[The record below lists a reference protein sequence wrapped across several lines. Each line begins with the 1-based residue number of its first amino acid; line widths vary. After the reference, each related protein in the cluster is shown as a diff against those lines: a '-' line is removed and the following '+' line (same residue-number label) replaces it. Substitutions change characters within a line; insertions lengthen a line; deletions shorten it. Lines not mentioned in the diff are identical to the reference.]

1 MNSSLV
7 AISTLVK
14 SNVGEICLVSFLMNV
29 SALALRDYLKLTDIY
44 KGNGTKNK
52 TKLIEMIVYGCITNK
67 LNKEE
72 REDISIN
79 HVKQILNKNGILIKS
94 LPGYRNSGLK
104 ENDIKTCTNKK
115 VSVIQKPS
123 IKVIDLY

>member
-44 KGNGTKNK
+44 KRNGTKNK

-72 REDISIN
+72 IEDISIN
-79 HVKQILNKNGILIKS
+79 HVKEILNKNGILIKS
-94 LPGYRNSGLK
+94 LPGYPNSGLK
-104 ENDIKTCTNKK
+104 ENDIKICTNKK

>member
-29 SALALRDYLKLTDIY
+29 SALELRDYLKLTDIY

-72 REDISIN
+72 MEDISIN
-79 HVKQILNKNGILIKS
+79 HVKQMLNKNGILVKS

>member
-14 SNVGEICLVSFLMNV
+14 SNVGEKCLVSFLMNV
-29 SALALRDYLKLTDIY
+29 SALALRDYLKLADAY
-44 KGNGTKNK
+44 KRNGTKNK

-67 LNKEE
+67 LNREE
-72 REDISIN
+72 IEDISIN
-79 HVKQILNKNGILIKS
+79 HVHQILNKNGILINS
-94 LPGYRNSGLK
+94 LPGYQNSGLK
-104 ENDIKTCTNKK
+104 ENYIKTCTNIK

-123 IKVIDLY
+123 IKVIELY

>member
-1 MNSSLV
+1 MNSSIV
-7 AISTLVK
+7 AIITLVK
-14 SNVGEICLVSFLMNV
+14 SNAGEKCLVSFLMNV

-72 REDISIN
+72 MEDISIN
-79 HVKQILNKNGILIKS
+79 HVKQMLNKNGILVKS
-94 LPGYRNSGLK
+94 LPGCRNSGLK
-104 ENDIKTCTNKK
+104 ENDIKTCTNRK
-115 VSVIQKPS
+115 VSVVEKPS
-123 IKVIDLY
+123 IKAIDLY

>member
-14 SNVGEICLVSFLMNV
+14 SNVGEKCLVSFLMNV

-67 LNKEE
+67 LNREE
-72 REDISIN
+72 IEDISIN
-79 HVKQILNKNGILIKS
+79 HVKQILNKNGILINS
-94 LPGYRNSGLK
+94 LPGYQNSGLK
-104 ENDIKTCTNKK
+104 ENYIKTWTNIK

>member
-14 SNVGEICLVSFLMNV
+14 SNGGEKCLVIFLMNV
-29 SALALRDYLKLTDIY
+29 SVLALRDYLKLTYIY

-104 ENDIKTCTNKK
+104 ENDIKTCTSKK

>member
-1 MNSSLV
+1 MNSLLV
-7 AISTLVK
+7 AISALVK
-14 SNVGEICLVSFLMNV
+14 SNVGEKCLVSFLMNV

-44 KGNGTKNK
+44 KGSGTKNK

-72 REDISIN
+72 IEDISIT
-79 HVKQILNKNGILIKS
+79 HVKQILNKNGILINS

>member
-1 MNSSLV
+1 MV
-7 AISTLVK
+7 Q
-14 SNVGEICLVSFLMNV
+14 
-29 SALALRDYLKLTDIY
+29 
-44 KGNGTKNK
+44 KNK

-72 REDISIN
+72 IEDISIN
-79 HVKQILNKNGILIKS
+79 HIKQILNKNGTLIKS

-104 ENDIKTCTNKK
+104 KKDIKTCTNKK
-115 VSVIQKPS
+115 VSVVEKPS

>member
-67 LNKEE
+67 LNKAEI
-72 REDISIN
+72 EDISIN
-79 HVKQILNKNGILIKS
+79 HVKQILNKNGRLIKS

-104 ENDIKTCTNKK
+104 KKDIKTCTNKK
-115 VSVIQKPS
+115 VSVVEKPS
-123 IKVIDLY
+123 IKVID

>member
-14 SNVGEICLVSFLMNV
+14 SNGGEKCLVSFLMNV
-29 SALALRDYLKLTDIY
+29 SVLALRDYLKLTYIY

-72 REDISIN
+72 IEDISIN
-79 HVKQILNKNGILIKS
+79 HVKQILNKNGRLIKS
-94 LPGYRNSGLK
+94 LPRYRNSGLK
-104 ENDIKTCTNKK
+104 KKDIKTCTNKK
-115 VSVIQKPS
+115 VSVVEKPS
-123 IKVIDLY
+123 IKVID

>member
-14 SNVGEICLVSFLMNV
+14 SNVEEKCLVSFLVNV

-52 TKLIEMIVYGCITNK
+52 ANLIEIIVYGCITNK
-67 LNKEE
+67 F
-72 REDISIN
+72 
-79 HVKQILNKNGILIKS
+79 
-94 LPGYRNSGLK
+94 
-104 ENDIKTCTNKK
+104 KK
-115 VSVIQKPS
+115 K
-123 IKVIDLY
+123 K

>member
-14 SNVGEICLVSFLMNV
+14 SNVGEKCLVSFLMNV

-72 REDISIN
+72 IEDISIN
-79 HVKQILNKNGILIKS
+79 HTKQILNKNGILIKS
-94 LPGYRNSGLK
+94 LPVYRNSGLK
-104 ENDIKTCTNKK
+104 KKDIKTCTNKK
-115 VSVIQKPS
+115 VSVVEKPS
-123 IKVIDLY
+123 IKVID

>member
-72 REDISIN
+72 IEDISIN
-79 HVKQILNKNGILIKS
+79 HVKQILNKNGILVKS

-104 ENDIKTCTNKK
+104 ENDIKTCTTKK

>member
-1 MNSSLV
+1 MV
-7 AISTLVK
+7 Q
-14 SNVGEICLVSFLMNV
+14 
-29 SALALRDYLKLTDIY
+29 
-44 KGNGTKNK
+44 KNK

-72 REDISIN
+72 IEDISIK

-104 ENDIKTCTNKK
+104 KKDIKTCTNKK
-115 VSVIQKPS
+115 VSVVEKPS
-123 IKVIDLY
+123 IKVIELY

>member
-14 SNVGEICLVSFLMNV
+14 SNGGEKCLVSFLMNV
-29 SALALRDYLKLTDIY
+29 SVLALRDYLKSTNIS

-72 REDISIN
+72 IEDISIN

-94 LPGYRNSGLK
+94 LPGYWHSGLK

-115 VSVIQKPS
+115 VSVVEKPS
-123 IKVIDLY
+123 IQVIDWY